1 MLKTFTGM
9 IIGYEPI
16 TKQLTKIYLDTLTN
30 NKTRT
35 FTFKIPLEKFKIGDY
50 VVVHIDDYKKEV
62 NVKLLNK
69 LI

>member
-1 MLKTFTGM
+1 MSETFTGM

-16 TKQLTKIYLDTLTN
+16 TNHLTKIYLDTLSN
-30 NKTRT
+30 NKTRA
-35 FTFKIPLEKFKIGDY
+35 FISNIPIGKLKIGDY
-50 VVVHIDDYKKEV
+50 IVVYINDCKKET